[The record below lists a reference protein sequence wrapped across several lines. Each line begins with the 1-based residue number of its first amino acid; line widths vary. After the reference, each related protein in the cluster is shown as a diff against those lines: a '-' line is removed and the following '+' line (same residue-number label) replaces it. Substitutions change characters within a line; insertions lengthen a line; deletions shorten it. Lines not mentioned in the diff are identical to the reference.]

1 MSPAAIWDRFWWSL
15 MLAIFVGLVW
25 LKVFDPLLPHSW
37 MGGVITIGTGLGKF
51 ALGIRSLYRKKR
63 EEDEIERK
71 AREEL
76 IAEFGKGAI
85 S

>member
-1 MSPAAIWDRFWWSL
+1 MSIAAIWDRFWWSL

-25 LKVFDPLLPHSW
+25 LKFMDPLMPHSW
-37 MGGVITIGTGLGKF
+37 IGTMLTIGSGAVKF
-51 ALGIRSLYRKKR
+51 ALGIFGLLKQKRK
-63 EEDEIERK
+63 EEEIERK

-76 IAEFGKGAI
+76 IAEFGTGAV

>member
-1 MSPAAIWDRFWWSL
+1 MSIAAIWDRFWWSL

-25 LKVFDPLLPHSW
+25 LKFVDPLLPGSW
-37 MGGVITIGTGLGKF
+37 LGGVATIGAGVVKF
-51 ALGIRSLYRKKR
+51 SIGIAKLARQKR
-63 EEDEIERK
+63 RENEIERK

-76 IAEFGKGAI
+76 VAEFGEEAA